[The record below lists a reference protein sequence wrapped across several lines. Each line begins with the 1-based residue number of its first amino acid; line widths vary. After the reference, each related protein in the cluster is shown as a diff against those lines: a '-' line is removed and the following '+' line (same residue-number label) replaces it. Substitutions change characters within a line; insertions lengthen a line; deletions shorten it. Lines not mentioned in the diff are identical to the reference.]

1 MHLSSSPNSTPWA
14 DFNVFPKERKKTDYL
29 QSGTN
34 RIIQEMAAVCTS
46 IAKITLLLQTQWT
59 QVTVFC
65 AFAEIMAQ

>member
-1 MHLSSSPNSTPWA
+1 MY
-14 DFNVFPKERKKTDYL
+14 FQRREKTDYL

-46 IAKITLLLQTQWT
+46 IAKILLQTQWT